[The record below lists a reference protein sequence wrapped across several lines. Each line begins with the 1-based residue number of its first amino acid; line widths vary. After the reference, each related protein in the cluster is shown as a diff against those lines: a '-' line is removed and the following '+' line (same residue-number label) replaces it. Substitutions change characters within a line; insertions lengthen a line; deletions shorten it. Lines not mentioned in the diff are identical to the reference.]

1 MKRTRQHEIEDA
13 AYRQFENCIP
23 LHWVVRSQNKD
34 YGIDR
39 EVEIFKQKSMDIT
52 AQTTGQIFKV
62 QIKGTEKPKI
72 SQKDGLIKFPL
83 EVEKVNYL
91 CRELNVPAFFIVA
104 DIVCEKTW
112 WYAIQVDED
121 LKHRLDVANQKNQRT
136 ITLKVSAQNILPDT
150 LALLVKT
157 LDDIALSKACDVF
170 VTLPESNFYEIPLD
184 SEQISEL
191 ERKFTDKIFVAKVT
205 NLWKAK
211 DYSKIEEVAG
221 EALSNKKA
229 STSTRVSAVLCL
241 EHTIEFRLKDSPAL
255 YNQLDH
261 ILFETAA
268 TIRKLTKKESR
279 SWRLFG
285 LVTWRAA
292 LLRLAAKRDFSL
304 YLNRKI
310 QAGEEA
316 FEPLDYIC
324 SLTLDMAR
332 RGAINRVIKTYNQC
346 LRLINILLNVK
357 EYWIIPYA
365 VLRIVQSVP
374 AVFIHL
380 WGENLFETATNLR
393 TNILA
398 LIEKAVA
405 LSYSLNRWD
414 DMGQLVV
421 SAFTT
426 NSLKSKDQYHI
437 TYDWAQNKLRSIP
450 DNSIRTVWLDTL
462 REMSQNFDPDKNK
475 IESDFPD
482 VPTEEEYQV
491 YIQMAE
497 AFGINVNDPKD
508 DIAKIIRI
516 GLEDLNP
523 ERVLKQCKYLYV
535 YIGHYGIPAQM
546 LRLYT
551 AGSKYL
557 RCLKKEVCVSGL
569 SLDKIYQTLFEKY
582 CSNCKNREPRPD
594 VWKWTRSWQN
604 KEAQKETHK
613 IFRQRLGSL

>member
-1 MKRTRQHEIEDA
+1 LKRTKQHEIEDA

-23 LHWVVRSQNKD
+23 RHWVVRSQNKD

-52 AQTTGQIFKV
+52 AQTTGQVFKV
-62 QIKGTEKPKI
+62 QIKGTEKAKI
-72 SQKDGLIKFPL
+72 SQKDGIIKFPL

-91 CRELNVPAFFIVA
+91 CRELNVPTFFIVA
-104 DIVCEKTW
+104 DIVCKKTW

-121 LKHRLDVANQKNQRT
+121 LKHRLDLANQKSQRS
-136 ITLKVSAQNILPDT
+136 ITLKIPYQNILPDT
-150 LALLVKT
+150 LTLLVKT

-170 VTLPESNFYEIPLD
+170 VELPESNFYKIPLD
-184 SEQISEL
+184 SEQILEL
-191 ERKFTDKIFVAKVT
+191 EKKFTDKIFIAKVT
-205 NLWKAK
+205 KLWEAK
-211 DYSKIEEVAG
+211 DYSKIEEIAK
-221 EALSNKKA
+221 ETLSDKRA
-229 STSTRVSAVLCL
+229 STSTKVSAVLCL
-241 EHTIEFRLKDSPAL
+241 EHTIEFRLKDNPNL
-255 YNQLDH
+255 DNQLDR
-261 ILFETAA
+261 ICVETSA
-268 TIRKLTKKESR
+268 TIRKITKKENR

-292 LLRLAAKRDFSL
+292 LLRLASKRDFSL
-304 YLNRKI
+304 YMNRKI
-310 QAGEEA
+310 HVGEEA
-316 FEPLDYIC
+316 FDPLDHIC
-324 SLTLDMAR
+324 SLTLDIAR
-332 RGAINRVIKTYNQC
+332 RKAINRFFKIYNQC

-365 VLRIVQSVP
+365 VLRIVQSIP

-393 TNILA
+393 NNVLA

-414 DMGQLVV
+414 DIGQLVI

-426 NSLKSKDQYHI
+426 NSTTSKDQYDI
-437 TYDWAQNKLRSIP
+437 TYDWARSKLMSIP
-450 DNSIRTVWLDTL
+450 DNSIRTMWLDTL
-462 REMSQNFDPDKNK
+462 KEISQSFRQDKKNAELE
-475 IESDFPD
+475 IPD
-482 VPTEEEYQV
+482 VPVEEEYQM

-497 AFGINVNDPKD
+497 ALGINVYDTKD

-523 ERVLKQCKYLYV
+523 ERVLKQCKYIYV
-535 YIGHYGIPAQM
+535 YIGHYGVPAQM

-569 SLDKIYQTLFEKY
+569 SLDKIYQVLFEKY
-582 CSNCKNREPRPD
+582 CSSCENRKPRPD
-594 VWKWTRSWQN
+594 VWKWTRSWHN
-604 KEAQKETHK
+604 KEAQKEIHK
-613 IFRQRLGSL
+613 RFRQRLSNL